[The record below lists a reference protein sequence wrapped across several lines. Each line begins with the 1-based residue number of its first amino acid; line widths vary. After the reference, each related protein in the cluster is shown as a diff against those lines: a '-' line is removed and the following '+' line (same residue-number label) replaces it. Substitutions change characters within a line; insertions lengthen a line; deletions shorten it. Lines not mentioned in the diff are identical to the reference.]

1 MKRSSRGSTRTS
13 ADTTHHAGS
22 AVSACFRTNPRLLFA
37 VLAFAACGGDA
48 GDDAAVARESP
59 SPVASASIE
68 PQDVAE
74 EEPTQWTAKEVARR
88 LTDGG
93 LIVTDSG
100 RTTVRHPFIAVEGA
114 RLRVSES
121 ELQIFVYPDAAS
133 RQADS
138 EHLDAGRASPS
149 GTTVDWPA
157 KPHLVTSGNLLA
169 IHLTPNERLA
179 ERVRLILE
187 AWHSSE

>member
-1 MKRSSRGSTRTS
+1 MH
-13 ADTTHHAGS
+13 ADMALS
-22 AVSACFRTNPRLLFA
+22 LAKAVSASIRENPWLLCA
-37 VLAFAACGGDA
+37 ALALAACGGDA
-48 GDDAAVARESP
+48 GDNASIARESP
-59 SPVASASIE
+59 APAAAAIE
-68 PQDVAE
+68 PQDVPK
-74 EEPTQWTAKEVARR
+74 EEPTQWTVKEVARR

-100 RTTVRHPFIAVEGA
+100 RTRVRHPFIAVEGA
-114 RLRVSES
+114 RFRVSGS
-121 ELQIFVYPDAAS
+121 ELQIFVYPDPAS

-138 EHLDAGRASPS
+138 DRLDEARVSSP

-157 KPHLVTSGNLLA
+157 KPHLVASGNLLA